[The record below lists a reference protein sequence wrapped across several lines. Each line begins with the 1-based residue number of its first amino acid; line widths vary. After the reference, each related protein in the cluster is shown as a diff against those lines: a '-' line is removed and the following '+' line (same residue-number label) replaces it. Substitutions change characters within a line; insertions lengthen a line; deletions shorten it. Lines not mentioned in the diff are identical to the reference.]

1 MVFASASLAPSL
13 SGERRLTSISFHV
26 NVCHAGNSAE
36 VHCAS
41 APPRVPDAALE
52 FEGRL
57 LRVAHD
63 RRSARYRDHIQCAC
77 PHPCRFPQGPPL
89 PLLLCVPWYR
99 AAIIT
104 VSNGP
109 HERICAHMPPIAHR
123 IFCPMLTG
131 APRGFPPEL
140 LHQRQGARFPS
151 GGRGSLPRRQEPFPA
166 GGTRTHRQVKL
177 IPTRHLHLLP
187 GVFPALIHPRGRQ
200 GTTGSRGENLQRRP
214 CAVR

>member
-1 MVFASASLAPSL
+1 MQEILQKYTARQLRLAFLTQLWNSKVDFSESLMT
-13 SGERRLTSISFHV
+13 GEVRGIEITF
-26 NVCHAGNSAE
+26 NV
-36 VHCAS
+36 
-41 APPRVPDAALE
+41 RVPILAD
-52 FEGRL
+52 F
-57 LRVAHD
+57 LRV
-63 RRSARYRDHIQCAC
+63 
-77 PHPCRFPQGPPL
+77 PPL

-177 IPTRHLHLLP
+177 IPTRHLHLPP

-214 CAVR
+214 CAVC